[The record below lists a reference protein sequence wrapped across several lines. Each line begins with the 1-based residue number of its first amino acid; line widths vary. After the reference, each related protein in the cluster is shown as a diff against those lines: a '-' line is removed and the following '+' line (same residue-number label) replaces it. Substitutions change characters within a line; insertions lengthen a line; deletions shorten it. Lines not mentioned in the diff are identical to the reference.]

1 MSNKFNI
8 SLSVVSSHPNLPS
21 QPPLSLDRS
30 RLFIAV
36 HRPSRNPIG
45 EDNPTK
51 YAVFVAP
58 RRRRR
63 ATTMGQQ
70 RGNAHQQ
77 AKTMSYQQCKF
88 LQLVQGLAPH
98 RPFSIFRTYQ
108 PLVIV
113 VIAIAADAPFG
124 NRDEAAPMGGVMAD
138 VKGDVWMQRR
148 RLGAAGGGGGGR
160 RRQRRGERGG
170 DYGPVQSQSM
180 ALVPT

>member
-8 SLSVVSSHPNLPS
+8 SLSVVSSHPNLPA
-21 QPPLSLDRS
+21 QPPLSSDRS

-36 HRPSRNPIG
+36 HCPSRNPIG

-58 RRRRR
+58 RRHRR

-70 RGNAHQQ
+70 HGNAHQQ
-77 AKTMSYQQCKF
+77 AKTMSYQQREF

-98 RPFSIFRTYQ
+98 CPLPIFWTYQ
-108 PLVIV
+108 LLPIV
-113 VIAIAADAPFG
+113 VIAIATDTLFG
-124 NRDEAAPMGGVMAD
+124 NRDEAAPMGGVMVD

-148 RLGAAGGGGGGR
+148 RLGVAGEGRGGR
-160 RRQRRGERGG
+160 QRQRRGERRG
-170 DYGPVQSQSM
+170 DYGPVQSPSM
-180 ALVPT
+180 VSVPT